1 MTATEIMTCS
11 EVEGRC
17 FGAGVSPES
26 RQLAIIPY
34 SAPYVLDHHS
44 ETRECDTQRSSG
56 NQSSAESINCM
67 ASRLLTPRFAALNLT
82 RLGITTEVSAR
93 SVDIKNL
100 VNLQQLELYHICT
113 SSARNQVPEDKLDE
127 IPPRQLRDMS
137 LRAHLS
143 RHDLDLVRSL
153 PSLRTLQLQAS
164 GQRGNTVTW
173 HMDKLAPEALLA
185 EDSGLSVECVRLQE
199 QPDQAEGSGIFSER
213 SSIEEI
219 DHKRKGA
226 PKMSRDLFAA
236 ELQPFLPANG
246 RCRVSPRSKG
256 KGLSKNSMNT
266 EGEKADVQA
275 PGPLY
280 PSACASDAASLLLQG
295 GVLHEGIRDAGEPA
309 CSALPA
315 ATPRA
320 MENSSCGE
328 CCGGASAG
336 EATQQR
342 AWWPASDSHNSTAT
356 SMRFILGSAEGAVQ
370 AGKAGDAQC
379 PAGSGEEVGK
389 LHAEDLPEGGAGH
402 HPWAA
407 AEARSGNVEECA
419 EHSAREEGGSCSVH
433 GEAGGDGE
441 LHAEAR
447 GSMPERE
454 MEAQSSGRPAVAL
467 QEAAPRDA
475 ELELQD
481 VAQRGAE
488 EAETSEGICNEA
500 MRERSGSAETSEGI
514 CNEAMRERSGSAETS
529 EGICNE
535 AMRER
540 SGSASEQLGE
550 GCGGGRGGGM
560 QCTERRRIKA
570 GRSRQT
576 RGGGQQEEGS
586 GTTSAPG
593 GAAECR
599 RRKYGATDAESDATD
614 VETGE
619 ESCNEWQAQQARLP
633 GEDGGPKRG
642 KRARR
647 TTGLEA
653 SRRYHARHILRADE
667 HEERIVD
674 GFYDP
679 GRGGTFQSL
688 EALEQAPPSV
698 DPCTREVILVDRE
711 RDQGL
716 EAIRIHAQQLLGTL
730 GSDASPHQRAVTLAL
745 FVSDCFGGGDRA
757 SRTSDACRAV
767 KGPMGSLRV
776 EPTPVAGVPAS
787 SPAPPMAM
795 SLETDSMFPVQSLPE
810 LCHHTIRALKM
821 RLGGNVVPL
830 GCLPYGVC
838 RHRAILY
845 KYLCDAAEP
854 RLPCTLVR
862 GFRDATP
869 HAWNTLS
876 LGSLE
881 GAEGTPRGDARV
893 GEFLVDT
900 CDAVAVRPRWQPVV
914 GASLLPDAEQLLR
927 YVPHRELHHRKQ
939 AELEIE
945 MLRIIGHGNSG
956 AYVQSC
962 CIGNM
967 RAAAK
972 LIPLPAAAFNSE
984 GLASSSKDTAYCLH
998 ELRVLTLL
1006 PPHDHIPAFYGH
1018 EVLVARKQLA
1028 LYMEV
1033 VEDGALDTY
1042 LHSGTHWHR
1051 DWTPSA
1057 VLPEQRG
1064 RSARH
1069 VDAPDVPVGWQ
1080 GTQVEY
1086 GERSAELGNAEPGCG
1101 VEDSVDARGRAPLWP
1116 ANSAVSPAAALHIA
1130 AQVAS
1135 ALAHLHEHGIIHR
1148 DIKASNVLVK
1158 MQGAAP
1164 EAKLCDFSV
1173 AFAHRICC
1181 GGVTPV
1187 GTAGLRMT
1195 ATGFVAG
1202 A

>member
-1 MTATEIMTCS
+1 
-11 EVEGRC
+11 
-17 FGAGVSPES
+17 
-26 RQLAIIPY
+26 
-34 SAPYVLDHHS
+34 
-44 ETRECDTQRSSG
+44 
-56 NQSSAESINCM
+56 
-67 ASRLLTPRFAALNLT
+67 
-82 RLGITTEVSAR
+82 
-93 SVDIKNL
+93 
-100 VNLQQLELYHICT
+100 
-113 SSARNQVPEDKLDE
+113 
-127 IPPRQLRDMS
+127 
-137 LRAHLS
+137 
-143 RHDLDLVRSL
+143 
-153 PSLRTLQLQAS
+153 
-164 GQRGNTVTW
+164 
-173 HMDKLAPEALLA
+173 
-185 EDSGLSVECVRLQE
+185 
-199 QPDQAEGSGIFSER
+199 
-213 SSIEEI
+213 
-219 DHKRKGA
+219 
-226 PKMSRDLFAA
+226 
-236 ELQPFLPANG
+236 
-246 RCRVSPRSKG
+246 
-256 KGLSKNSMNT
+256 
-266 EGEKADVQA
+266 
-275 PGPLY
+275 
-280 PSACASDAASLLLQG
+280 
-295 GVLHEGIRDAGEPA
+295 
-309 CSALPA
+309 
-315 ATPRA
+315 

-500 MRERSGSAETSEGI
+500 MRE
-514 CNEAMRERSGSAETS
+514 
-529 EGICNE
+529 
-535 AMRER
+535 
-540 SGSASEQLGE
+540 
-550 GCGGGRGGGM
+550 
-560 QCTERRRIKA
+560 
-570 GRSRQT
+570 
-576 RGGGQQEEGS
+576 
-586 GTTSAPG
+586 
-593 GAAECR
+593 
-599 RRKYGATDAESDATD
+599 RKYGATDAESDATD

-1173 AFAHRICC
+1173 AFAHR
-1181 GGVTPV
+1181 VTPADVGLGCNACV
-1187 GTAGLRMT
+1187 GTLRWMAPEVVCLQRWWVAEYRT
-1195 ATGFVAG
+1195 ARCPTTKFQPPFGRAAVP
-1202 A
+1202 